1 MIEKKLIAATY
12 TPLKEDSSINLELIP
27 TYSDF
32 LQRNNVSGV
41 FVNGTTGDFT
51 SLTVDERKLIINEWA
66 TKRNENFTVI
76 NHVGH
81 TSLKIAKE
89 LTIHSAEKVDGIS
102 ALPPFY
108 FKPRSLQSLLDY
120 CKEIAACAPNLP
132 FYYYHIPILTGANF
146 SMIEFLELADEQ
158 IPNLGGIKFSNNDII
173 GLRQCYNFKAGKY
186 AVFYGVDEM
195 FLSSLPYGI
204 KGWVGSTYNHLA
216 PLYHKIYEAF
226 NKGDISLASELQDKS
241 VQFVQMLDALGGFNG
256 VGKSFMKIV
265 GIDCGPS
272 RYPHTTLSNKGLL
285 EVKTQFEELNIMSY
299 TNK

>member
-226 NKGDISLASELQDKS
+226 NNGDISLASELQDKS

-272 RYPHTTLSNKGLL
+272 RYPHTTLSNKDLL

>member
-272 RYPHTTLSNKGLL
+272 RYPHTTLSNKDLL

>member
-173 GLRQCYNFKAGKY
+173 GLRQC
-186 AVFYGVDEM
+186 
-195 FLSSLPYGI
+195 
-204 KGWVGSTYNHLA
+204 
-216 PLYHKIYEAF
+216 
-226 NKGDISLASELQDKS
+226 
-241 VQFVQMLDALGGFNG
+241 
-256 VGKSFMKIV
+256 
-265 GIDCGPS
+265 
-272 RYPHTTLSNKGLL
+272 
-285 EVKTQFEELNIMSY
+285 
-299 TNK
+299 

>member
-1 MIEKKLIAATY
+1 
-12 TPLKEDSSINLELIP
+12 
-27 TYSDF
+27 
-32 LQRNNVSGV
+32 
-41 FVNGTTGDFT
+41 
-51 SLTVDERKLIINEWA
+51 
-66 TKRNENFTVI
+66 
-76 NHVGH
+76 
-81 TSLKIAKE
+81 
-89 LTIHSAEKVDGIS
+89 
-102 ALPPFY
+102 
-108 FKPRSLQSLLDY
+108 
-120 CKEIAACAPNLP
+120 
-132 FYYYHIPILTGANF
+132 
-146 SMIEFLELADEQ
+146 MIEFLELADEQ

-272 RYPHTTLSNKGLL
+272 RYPHTTLSNKDLL